1 MAFGTSQ
8 VSFGAPGWGG
18 RWEERAGRRGRDR
31 AEAQPLRSAPSAR
44 CVILR
49 AVMKPDERSPACPEP
64 AVVLK
69 MQTIASGHAIGNR
82 QRTEAPAGRP
92 TARPPFST
100 PDLDVESWSLPLYIR
115 TQERDFFFKVSQR
128 PMVLILTLFYFFF
141 FAEQILKPGEVGI
154 AYYQSSSPRVFSHAK

>member
-1 MAFGTSQ
+1 MSPGRAVHTGSELR
-8 VSFGAPGWGG
+8 FGAPGWGG
-18 RWEERAGRRGRDR
+18 RGEERAGRRGRDR

-141 FAEQILKPGEVGI
+141 LLSR
-154 AYYQSSSPRVFSHAK
+154 Y